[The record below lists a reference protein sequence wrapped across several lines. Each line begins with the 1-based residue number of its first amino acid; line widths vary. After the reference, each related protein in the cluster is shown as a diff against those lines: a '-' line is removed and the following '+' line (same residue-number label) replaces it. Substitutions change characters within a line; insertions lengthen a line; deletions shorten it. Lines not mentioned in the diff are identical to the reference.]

1 MSDETVTQAFGAI
14 VAAEA
19 EHQDITTDALMVQVT
34 DGAFCSAPMGT
45 PLDQAQAWSDQW
57 IAPPEAHP
65 NFPQHRWDELTEM
78 TAARLCA
85 PCPVR
90 QACLAL
96 AERLPSAYSGL
107 IRGGLTPALRRLN
120 PAADAEPAEEGR

>member
-1 MSDETVTQAFGAI
+1 MSDDTVVQALGAI
-14 VAAEA
+14 VAAES
-19 EHQDITTDALMVQVT
+19 EYQDITTDALMVWVT
-34 DGAFCSAPMGT
+34 DGAYCSAPMGT
-45 PLDQAQAWSDQW
+45 PLDRAQAWGDQW
-57 IAPPEAHP
+57 TAPPERHP

-96 AERLPSAYSGL
+96 SERLPTSYSGL

-120 PAADAEPAEEGR
+120 PAEAETAGEGR